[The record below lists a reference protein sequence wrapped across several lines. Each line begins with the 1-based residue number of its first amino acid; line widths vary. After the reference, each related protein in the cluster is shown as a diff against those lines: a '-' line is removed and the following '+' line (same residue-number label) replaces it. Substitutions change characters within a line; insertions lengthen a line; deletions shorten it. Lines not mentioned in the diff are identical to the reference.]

1 MQLDKYIKTDLEQA
15 EKLQICALNNILT
28 CIEKGKEP
36 PVSDIS
42 NISMSIIDKVLD
54 ERYNSYNA
62 DACKLDY
69 VIFIPNSKYGISID
83 LLFGK
88 KYIYEH

>member
-54 ERYNSYNA
+54 ERYNSYNT